1 MYNYSIILPY
11 YDKYNL
17 FVKAFDS
24 IPDRT
29 DIQIIIIDNSKKT
42 LDKED
47 IPSKTKALVTY
58 STSDNTKGAGHARNV
73 GLSLVK
79 GKYILFCDAD
89 DYFTETAFD
98 SFDQYVGKDF
108 DIVFFKSDSLYL
120 KSGKRADRHE
130 TYNYN
135 IDAYLQ
141 QGNEDLIRYRYEAPW
156 GKLFKSSF
164 IKNNENIRFEE
175 TRVNNDSWFSF
186 MAGHYAS
193 QISASSDVV
202 YLITEGERGSSL
214 TQIKNFDNLLIR
226 YTCAIRINKFL
237 KQVNKYQVHI
247 RLLGFIRIAFKEF
260 GVKQGI
266 RLCLLAIKNHVSV
279 F

>member
-89 DYFTETAFD
+89 DYFTETAFE
-98 SFDQYVGKDF
+98 SFDQYLNSEY
-108 DIVFFKSDSLYL
+108 DIVFFKSNSVYL
-120 KSGKRADRHE
+120 KTGLKSNRHE
-130 TYNYN
+130 IYNKN
-135 IDAYLQ
+135 IDEYLQ
-141 QGNEDLIRYRYEAPW
+141 QGKEDLMRYRYEAPW
-156 GKLFKSSF
+156 GKMYRSCY
-164 IKNNENIRFEE
+164 IINNENIRFEE

-193 QISASSDVV
+193 KITASTNVV
-202 YLITEGERGSSL
+202 YVITEGEKGSSL
-214 TQIKNFDNLLIR
+214 TKTKNFDNLLIR

-237 KQVNKYQVHI
+237 KQVNHYQAHI
-247 RLLGFIRIAFKEF
+247 RLLGFIRIAFREY
-260 GVKQGI
+260 GI
-266 RLCLLAIKNHVSV
+266 KKGLKLILIAINKSVSI

>member
-73 GLSLVK
+73 GLSLVN

-89 DYFTETAFD
+89 DYFTETAFE
-98 SFDQYVGKDF
+98 SFDQYLNSEY
-108 DIVFFKSDSLYL
+108 DIVFFKSNSVYL
-120 KSGKRADRHE
+120 KTGLKSNRHE
-130 TYNYN
+130 IYNKN
-135 IDAYLQ
+135 IDEYLQ
-141 QGNEDLIRYRYEAPW
+141 QGKEDLMRYRYEAPW
-156 GKLFKSSF
+156 GKMYRSCY
-164 IKNNENIRFEE
+164 IINNENIRFEE

-193 QISASSDVV
+193 KITASTNVV
-202 YLITEGERGSSL
+202 YVITEGEKGSSL
-214 TQIKNFDNLLIR
+214 TKTKNFDNLLIR

-237 KQVNKYQVHI
+237 KQVNHYQAHI
-247 RLLGFIRIAFKEF
+247 RLLGFIRIAFREY
-260 GVKQGI
+260 GI
-266 RLCLLAIKNHVSV
+266 KKGLKLILIAINKSVSI